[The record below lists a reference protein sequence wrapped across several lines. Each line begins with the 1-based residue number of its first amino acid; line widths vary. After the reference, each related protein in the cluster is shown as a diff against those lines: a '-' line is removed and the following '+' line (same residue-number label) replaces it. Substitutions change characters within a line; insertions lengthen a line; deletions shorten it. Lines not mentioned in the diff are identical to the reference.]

1 MATRGKERGVLQT
14 LRQTEPLRIQQ
25 SLHRVE
31 GVGVGARAEVGWEF
45 QVTRRKRKIKTR
57 HAMEAKGV
65 RVDYFRPQV
74 VIVTVAS
81 QQRCV

>member
-1 MATRGKERGVLQT
+1 M
-14 LRQTEPLRIQQ
+14 
-25 SLHRVE
+25 
-31 GVGVGARAEVGWEF
+31 GVGERAEVGWEF
-45 QVTRRKRKIKTR
+45 QITRKRITKTR